1 MGWYDVAT
9 LWDGSKNKYKV
20 PSTSKERV
28 ENTGNN
34 VDVEN
39 GHTYGHA
46 YNTYDGHTDGHVDA
60 RTWSDVVSRGTIRR
74 RNTQLS

>member
-28 ENTGNN
+28 DDMLNN
-34 VDVEN
+34 VDVD
-39 GHTYGHA
+39 
-46 YNTYDGHTDGHVDA
+46 DGHTDRHA
-60 RTWSDVVSRGTIRR
+60 YACTWSDVVRRGTIRGS
-74 RNTQLS
+74 NVQL